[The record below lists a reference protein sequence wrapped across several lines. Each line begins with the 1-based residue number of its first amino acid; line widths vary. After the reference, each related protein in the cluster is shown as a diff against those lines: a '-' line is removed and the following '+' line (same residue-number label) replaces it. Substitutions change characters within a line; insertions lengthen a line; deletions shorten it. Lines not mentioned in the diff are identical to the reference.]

1 MNKPRKPIF
10 PTYAAG
16 VLLALVAAP
25 LTVLASEFSYEPAD
39 ANRDA
44 YVTVVEQ
51 RNYDLGLWQPGDP
64 VPQPYVAAYVDDM
77 RLADGRIDPGL
88 IGGE

>member
-1 MNKPRKPIF
+1 MNKTDKSTL

-16 VLLALVAAP
+16 VLLALAAAP
-25 LTVLASEFSYEPAD
+25 VTVFASEFSYEPAD
-39 ANRDA
+39 ANKDA

-51 RNYDLGLWQPGDP
+51 RNYDMGLWQPGDP

-77 RLADGRIDPGL
+77 RLPDGRIDPGQ
-88 IGGE
+88 IGG